1 VRIWDPVSGVH
12 LRTLKDPGVRALV
25 VGPDGRWLASA
36 AYRTVRIWAL
46 GRFRRLLG
54 LSLLGTLKG
63 HSGVVRALVVG
74 PDGRWLASADSD
86 GTVRIWAL
94 GRFRRL
100 LELSLLRT
108 LIGHS
113 GGVEALAVG
122 PDGRWLASAGN
133 DRTVRI
139 WDPATGAQLAILVGD
154 ANGSAA
160 LFPDG
165 QYRVDGAPA
174 GVWWVAGLCRFEPS
188 EIDEIARYVPGLR
201 RREAEP

>member
-1 VRIWDPVSGVH
+1 
-12 LRTLKDPGVRALV
+12 LV
-25 VGPDGRWLASA
+25 GRL
-36 AYRTVRIWAL
+36 T
-46 GRFRRLLG
+46 
-54 LSLLGTLKG
+54 G

-100 LELSLLRT
+100 LELSLLRP

-154 ANGSAA
+154 ADGS
-160 LFPDG
+160 
-165 QYRVDGAPA
+165 
-174 GVWWVAGLCRFEPS
+174 
-188 EIDEIARYVPGLR
+188 
-201 RREAEP
+201 